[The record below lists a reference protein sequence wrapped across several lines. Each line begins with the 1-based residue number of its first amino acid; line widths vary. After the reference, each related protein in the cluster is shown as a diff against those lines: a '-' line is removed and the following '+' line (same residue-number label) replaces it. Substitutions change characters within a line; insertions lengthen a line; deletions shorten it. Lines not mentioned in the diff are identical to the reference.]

1 MRNESWSAG
10 EEEVR
15 RPSSLADR
23 PPIGERELIWMMA
36 LLMALNAFGIDAI
49 LPALD
54 ELARDL
60 AIPGNSRQFVIGAYL
75 LAAGLGTLVPG
86 AIADRYG
93 RRPVLFVALAAYI
106 ALSIACAL
114 AASFE
119 ALVALRAA
127 QGFCAAGIV
136 ALPPA
141 IIRDRVGGD
150 RMARMMSLIFVIFLL
165 VPAIAPSIGQG
176 VIELFGDWRWIFAV
190 MAGAGLAMTGWVY
203 HRLPETLHAED
214 RQEIRLARI
223 VRNMT
228 SAVTLRETIGYT
240 LGSALVFGGL
250 FGFIN
255 SSQQLIGEAFGAGGL
270 AMTGWVYHRLP
281 ETLHAEDRQEIRLA
295 RIVRNMTSAV
305 TLRETI
311 GYTLGSALVFG
322 GLFGF
327 INSSQQLIGEAFG
340 AGDAFP
346 LIFAICA
353 ACMAASNWSNSRI
366 VEKFGA
372 RRVSHAAL
380 FVFIAVAA
388 AQLWFASQPDESLW
402 TFVPLMAANMSL
414 LGFIGANFGSIA
426 LQPFRHIAGAASSAQ
441 GFLRMTSGAALGA
454 AIGYSYDGTARPLA
468 LALLVTAVLSLAFVL
483 FSEKGELFGPPVAGD
498 ED

>member
-1 MRNESWSAG
+1 MVS
-10 EEEVR
+10 
-15 RPSSLADR
+15 RPK
-23 PPIGERELIWMMA
+23 IGERELIWMMA

-54 ELARDL
+54 ALASDL
-60 AIPGNSRQFVIGAYL
+60 GAEGNDRQFVVGAYL
-75 LAAGLGTLVPG
+75 LAVGIGTLVPG
-86 AIADRYG
+86 AFADRYG
-93 RRPVLFVALAAYI
+93 RRPVLFTALFSYI

-114 AASFE
+114 VSTFDG
-119 ALVALRAA
+119 LVFLRAM
-127 QGFCAAGIV
+127 QGFFAAGII

-150 RMARMMSLIFVIFLL
+150 KMARMMSLIFVIFLL
-165 VPAIAPSIGQG
+165 VPAVAPSIGQG
-176 VIELFGDWRWIFAV
+176 VLAVMGDWRWIFAT
-190 MAGAGLAMTGWVY
+190 MAVAGVGMSGWVY
-203 HRLPETLHAED
+203 LRLPETLHEED
-214 RQEIRLARI
+214 RQEIRI
-223 VRNMT
+223 P
-228 SAVTLRETIGYT
+228 
-240 LGSALVFGGL
+240 
-250 FGFIN
+250 
-255 SSQQLIGEAFGAGGL
+255 LIA
-270 AMTGWVYHRLP
+270 
-281 ETLHAEDRQEIRLA
+281 
-295 RIVRNMTSAV
+295 RNMTSAV

-340 AGDAFP
+340 AGDRFP

-353 ACMAASNWSNSRI
+353 GCMALANWSNSRI
-366 VEKFGA
+366 VERFGA
-372 RRVSHAAL
+372 RKVSHAAL

-388 AQLWFASQPDESLW
+388 VQYYFANQPDESLW

-454 AIGYSYDGTARPLA
+454 YIGYAYDGTARPLA
-468 LALLVTAVLSLAFVL
+468 LALLITAVLSLAFVM
-483 FSEKGELFGPPVAGD
+483 FSERGELFGEKIP
-498 ED
+498 EDD

>member
-255 SSQQLIGEAFGAGGL
+255 SSQQLIGEAFGAG
-270 AMTGWVYHRLP
+270 
-281 ETLHAEDRQEIRLA
+281 
-295 RIVRNMTSAV
+295 
-305 TLRETI
+305 
-311 GYTLGSALVFG
+311 
-322 GLFGF
+322 
-327 INSSQQLIGEAFG
+327 
-340 AGDAFP
+340 DAFP

>member
-1 MRNESWSAG
+1 MRNETWSDG
-10 EEEVR
+10 EVR
-15 RPSSLADR
+15 RPSSLAGR
-23 PPIGERELIWMMA
+23 APIGERELIWMMA

-54 ELARDL
+54 ELAGDL

-75 LAAGLGTLVPG
+75 LAAGVGTLVPG

-93 RRPVLFVALAAYI
+93 RRPVLFVALGAYI

-114 AASFE
+114 ATSFE
-119 ALVALRAA
+119 ALVALRAL

-203 HRLPETLHAED
+203 TRLPETLHAED
-214 RQEIRLARI
+214 RQEIRL
-223 VRNMT
+223 T
-228 SAVTLRETIGYT
+228 
-240 LGSALVFGGL
+240 
-250 FGFIN
+250 
-255 SSQQLIGEAFGAGGL
+255 
-270 AMTGWVYHRLP
+270 
-281 ETLHAEDRQEIRLA
+281 

-353 ACMAASNWSNSRI
+353 ACMAVSNWSNSRI

-483 FSEKGELFGPPVAGD
+483 FSEKGELFGPPMADD